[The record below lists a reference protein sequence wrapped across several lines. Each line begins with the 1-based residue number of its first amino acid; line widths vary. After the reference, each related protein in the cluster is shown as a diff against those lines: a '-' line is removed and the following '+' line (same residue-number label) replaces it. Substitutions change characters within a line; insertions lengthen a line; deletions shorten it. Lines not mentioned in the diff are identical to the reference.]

1 MIIGIIPNTTKENI
15 TKVVSEICQKFQK
28 ANISFLISN
37 SMYYLADKLSVSVSK
52 DAFVENKEIGKK
64 CDIVISIGGDGTM
77 LNTAYEISS
86 SRTPILGLNLGKLGF
101 LTEFE
106 VNDIDNFIEEVK
118 NDKFGIE
125 ERITLDAVCDQKPG
139 EVLHAINDI
148 VIDKGKWPKMIN
160 LTIKVDDE
168 YVATF
173 SADGL
178 IVATPTGSTG
188 YSLSTGGPIVSP
200 KAKAIVI
207 SPISPH
213 TLTMRPIVLDSD
225 QRIVITAE
233 SEHTS
238 IQVNCDGQRVYT
250 FNPPVNLKISKSSHP
265 IKLVHNKH
273 NEYFEILRKK
283 LYWGLDV
290 RQNSEKK

>member
-1 MIIGIIPNTTKENI
+1 MTIGIIPNTTKENI
-15 TKVVSEICQKFQK
+15 VQVVGEICQKLNE

-37 SMYYLADKLSVSVSK
+37 SMYFLADRLSIPVVKSV
-52 DAFVENKEIGKK
+52 FVENKELGQR
-64 CDIVISIGGDGTM
+64 CEIVISIGGDGTM
-77 LNTAYEISS
+77 LNTANEIRSTN
-86 SRTPILGLNLGKLGF
+86 TPILGLNLGKLGF

-106 VNDIDNFIEEVK
+106 INDIDAFIDDVK
-118 NDKFGIE
+118 NEKYSIE
-125 ERITLDAVCDQKPG
+125 ERMTLDASCDQKPD
-139 EVLHAINDI
+139 EILHAINDI

-200 KAKAIVI
+200 KAKAIVL

-213 TLTMRPIVLDSD
+213 TLTMRPIVLSSD
-225 QRIVITAE
+225 QKIVITAE

-238 IQVNCDGQRVYT
+238 IQVNCDGQRVYS
-250 FNPPVNLKISKSSHP
+250 FNPPVNLEISKSEYP
-265 IKLVHNKH
+265 LRLVQNK
-273 NEYFEILRKK
+273 NNNYFEILRKK